1 MNMTQLIIASATKIA
16 EKQAEDVKAKFIA
29 HIQSEE
35 FEIALAEKLDAKINI
50 PFTSD
55 ERESELFRDF
65 VDVVTDIVAGL
76 LGEKK

>member
-1 MNMTQLIIASATKIA
+1 MNMTKLIIASAMNIA
-16 EKQAEDVKAKFIA
+16 EKQAEDVKAKFIE

-50 PFTSD
+50 PFTSN

-76 LGEKK
+76 LGDKK